1 MNLCK
6 AVTDVR
12 TISAS
17 MPPDK
22 MVLNTIV
29 ALQPIGTVHRPIS
42 ITAFLVG

>member
-17 MPPDK
+17 MPTDK
-22 MVLNTIV
+22 MDLNTIV
-29 ALQPIGTVHRPIS
+29 ASYSRLAQYIGP
-42 ITAFLVG
+42 